1 MHISSQ
7 KLSIATGTSTFLE
20 LGNYSHIG
28 KEGFAAEGKT
38 KGKHRKE
45 GFGNYWKKGRSKVC

>member
-7 KLSIATGTSTFLE
+7 KLSIATGTST
-20 LGNYSHIG
+20 S
-28 KEGFAAEGKT
+28 EGKT